1 LVFLTG
7 LAMASAHGKIARL
20 SRSPVYY
27 VDERLKVQRSLQSK
41 SIPSLDERRREF
53 GYCVP
58 PRGRERV

>member
-1 LVFLTG
+1 
-7 LAMASAHGKIARL
+7 MASAHGTIARL

-53 GYCVP
+53 GYGVP